1 MTVWSLVVMLCLLM
15 LGATFAFQVEHQSHR
30 NLLAISAGIK
40 QKKNVD
46 TIVQKFFSENFT
58 VILFHYDC
66 NVDGW
71 QDLEWSNKAIHI
83 VAHNQT
89 KWWFA
94 KRFLHPGVVSI
105 YDYIFIWDEDL
116 GVENFHPGSSSE
128 ELGIIKGG
136 VFPAPCGVYS
146 EAKVTPFSKT
156 LNYCM

>member
-1 MTVWSLVVMLCLLM
+1 
-15 LGATFAFQVEHQSHR
+15 VEHQSHR

-40 QKKNVD
+40 QKENVD

-94 KRFLHPGVVSI
+94 KRFLHLGVVSI

-116 GVENFHPGSSSE
+116 GVENFHPGRYI
-128 ELGIIKGG
+128 LRVWNIFNVILKH
-136 VFPAPCGVYS
+136 FLIL
-146 EAKVTPFSKT
+146 KFSV
-156 LNYCM
+156 MV

>member
-1 MTVWSLVVMLCLLM
+1 
-15 LGATFAFQVEHQSHR
+15 
-30 NLLAISAGIK
+30 
-40 QKKNVD
+40 
-46 TIVQKFFSENFT
+46 FFSENFT

-94 KRFLHPGVVSI
+94 KRFLHPDVVSI

-116 GVENFHPGSSSE
+116 GVENFHPGRYI
-128 ELGIIKGG
+128 LRVWNIFNVILKC
-136 VFPAPCGVYS
+136 FLIL
-146 EAKVTPFSKT
+146 KFSI
-156 LNYCM
+156 MV